1 VAVNPSGTQV
11 FVTGSSD
18 GGTATGS
25 GYATVAYSAV
35 TGARLWA
42 SRYNGLGSA
51 AGAAPDAGCCVI
63 VSPDGTRVFVTGSSA
78 RRTGTGRDY
87 ATLAYRS

>member
-1 VAVNPSGTQV
+1 MAVNPSGTQV

-25 GYATVAYSAV
+25 DYATVAYSAV

-42 SRYNGLGSA
+42 SRYNGPGSA
-51 AGAAPDAGCCVI
+51 AAAPDAGCCVI
-63 VSPDGTRVFVTGSSA
+63 VSPGGTRVFVTGSSA
-78 RRTGTGRDY
+78 RRTGTGSDY

>member
-11 FVTGSSD
+11 FVTGGSD

-25 GYATVAYSAV
+25 EYATVAYSAV

-42 SRYNGLGSA
+42 SRYNGPGSA
-51 AGAAPDAGCCVI
+51 AGCCVI
-63 VSPDGTRVFVTGSSA
+63 VSPAGTRVFVTGSSA
-78 RRTGTGRDY
+78 RGTGTGSDY